1 MRKIAVLTLLLVL
14 VVVSSV
20 YAISGRIGNGKMFLK
35 AEVSDDEPASIEK
48 YILVRNVNDISVK
61 IQLVSDGNIKDF
73 ITITDKEF
81 VLAPGQDRKA
91 NFIINVEQPGLYEG
105 RINVYFS
112 AFEEKGPG
120 VVLSSQISLDVS
132 GDGERIVFPEVP
144 IEEIAEDTIPEDTET
159 ISEAPV
165 ETTDSGEDVT
175 GVSVS
180 IENRPEIKQEKKF
193 NNASMLAFGLSFA
206 AIILFFVLILLFNLY
221 GSKKE

>member
-1 MRKIAVLTLLLVL
+1 MTLLLVL

-73 ITITDKEF
+73 ISIPESEF
-81 VLAPGQDRKA
+81 VLAPGQDKKA
-91 NFIINVEQPGLYEG
+91 NFVINVEQPGLYEG

-112 AFEEKGPG
+112 PFEEKGPG

-132 GDGERIVFPEVP
+132 GEGERIVFPEAP
-144 IEEIAEDTIPEDTET
+144 IEETAEDITPEDTET
-159 ISEAPV
+159 ISEVPQ
-165 ETTDSGEDVT
+165 EDLGSIENSGEEVT
-175 GVSVS
+175 GVSVG
-180 IENRPEIKQEKKF
+180 IEKRPEIKQEKKS
-193 NNASMLAFGLSFA
+193 NNASILAFGLSFA
-206 AIILFFVLILLFNLY
+206 AIILFFVLILLFNIY
-221 GSKKE
+221 GRKK